1 MEVTL
6 PSDCGNAPRIE
17 IVGDFTVKW
26 AEKASTAVSE
36 RLAEDATWAI
46 AGGAIHNGPE
56 AAHKMTPPFTPE
68 RVVINSI
75 ITHGRLASCDGHLEM
90 GDKRIDFS
98 HVFRFKSTS
107 KTAKIA
113 EIRSYY
119 LDS

>member
-1 MEVTL
+1 MDVNL

-26 AEKASTAVSE
+26 AEKESTAVSE
-36 RLAEDATWAI
+36 WLAEDTTWAI
-46 AGGAIHNGPE
+46 GGGATHSGPE
-56 AAHKMTPPFTPE
+56 AAHKMIPPFTPE

-75 ITHGRLASCDGHLEM
+75 ITHGRLASCDGHLER
-90 GDKRIDFS
+90 GDKRLDFS

-113 EIRSYY
+113 EVRSYY
-119 LDS
+119 LES